1 MAKPMSH
8 LVPKGATTIEVLAFV
23 VDPLRHRLIP
33 EDMMLL
39 NAEAGK

>member
-8 LVPKGATTIEVLAFV
+8 LVLNGATTIEELAFV
-23 VDPLRHRLIP
+23 VDPLRQRLIP